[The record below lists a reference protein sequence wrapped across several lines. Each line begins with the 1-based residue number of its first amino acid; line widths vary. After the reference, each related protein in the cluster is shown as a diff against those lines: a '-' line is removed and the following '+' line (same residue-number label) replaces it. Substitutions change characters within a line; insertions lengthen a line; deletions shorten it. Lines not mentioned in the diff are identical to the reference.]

1 QSLRVR
7 DEVRADIFLAF
18 TQLACCL
25 ITFKQHARFC

>member
-25 ITFKQHARFC
+25 ITFKQHAKFC